1 MMIRT
6 LAAGVALAVLVAG
19 AASAA
24 PQSKGSTAAA
34 SPSQPIPYSQ
44 LDAYLKASPKTRAS
58 KDWWSGSAST
68 GMSTDTSATSPA
80 MTGSTSDTMS
90 GSTSTSG
97 STSSSTTTDSSVNPS
112 TSSTMPSDSSTSMPS
127 TPPTMP
133 DSTGSAPG
141 SNLPGSTTTPGAPT
155 EPK

>member
-1 MMIRT
+1 MIRT

-34 SPSQPIPYSQ
+34 SPKQPIPYSQ

-68 GMSTDTSATSPA
+68 GTSTDTSATAPA
-80 MTGSTSDTMS
+80 TDTSATA
-90 GSTSTSG
+90 STSTS
-97 STSSSTTTDSSVNPS
+97 TTTDGSVNPP
-112 TSSTMPSDSSTSMPS
+112 TSSTMPSDSSTSMPA

-133 DSTGSAPG
+133 DASTPAPD

>member
-6 LAAGVALAVLVAG
+6 LAAGVALAALVSG

-24 PQSKGSTAAA
+24 PQAKA
-34 SPSQPIPYSQ
+34 SGVVAGPSQPIPYAQ
-44 LDAYLKASPKTRAS
+44 LDAYLKASPKARAS

-68 GMSTDTSATSPA
+68 GMSADTSAT
-80 MTGSTSDTMS
+80 T
-90 GSTSTSG
+90 
-97 STSSSTTTDSSVNPS
+97 STTTTTTTTTPAPDTSVNPPAS
-112 TSSTMPSDSSTSMPS
+112 TSMPSDSSTSMPS

-133 DSTGSAPG
+133 ESGTPAPG

>member
-6 LAAGVALAVLVAG
+6 LAVGVALAALVSG
-19 AASAA
+19 AATAAPQGKASAA
-24 PQSKGSTAAA
+24 VAG
-34 SPSQPIPYSQ
+34 PSQPIPYAQ
-44 LDAYLKASPKTRAS
+44 LDAYLKASPKQRAT

-68 GMSTDTSATSPA
+68 GMSADTSATMPA
-80 MTGSTSDTMS
+80 T
-90 GSTSTSG
+90 
-97 STSSSTTTDSSVNPS
+97 STTTTTTTTTDTAVNPS
-112 TSSTMPSDSSTSMPS
+112 ASTMPSDSSTSMPS

-133 DSTGSAPG
+133 EATPPAPG

>member
-6 LAAGVALAVLVAG
+6 LAAGVALAVLVSG

-24 PQSKGSTAAA
+24 PQAST
-34 SPSQPIPYSQ
+34 SPKQPIPYAQ
-44 LDAYLKASPKTRAS
+44 LDAYLKASPKVRAS
-58 KDWWSGSAST
+58 KDWWSGSATT
-68 GMSTDTSATSPA
+68 GVSADTSATMPA
-80 MTGSTSDTMS
+80 A
-90 GSTSTSG
+90 
-97 STSSSTTTDSSVNPS
+97 STTTDSAVNPAA
-112 TSSTMPSDSSTSMPS
+112 MPSDSGTSMPA

-133 DSTGSAPG
+133 DSATPAPG

>member
-6 LAAGVALAVLVAG
+6 LAAGVALAVLVSG

-24 PQSKGSTAAA
+24 PQAST
-34 SPSQPIPYSQ
+34 SPKQPIPYAQ
-44 LDAYLKASPKTRAS
+44 LDAYLKASPKVRAS

-68 GMSTDTSATSPA
+68 GTSTDTSATAPA
-80 MTGSTSDTMS
+80 TDT
-90 GSTSTSG
+90 
-97 STSSSTTTDSSVNPS
+97 STTTSTTTTTDTSVNPPAS
-112 TSSTMPSDSSTSMPS
+112 TSMPSDSSTSMPA

-133 DSTGSAPG
+133 DSATPAPG

>member
-6 LAAGVALAVLVAG
+6 LAVGVALAVLASG

-24 PQSKGSTAAA
+24 PQGKAKASTAVAG
-34 SPSQPIPYSQ
+34 PSQPIPYAQ
-44 LDAYLKASPKTRAS
+44 LDAYLKASPKQRAG

-68 GMSTDTSATSPA
+68 GMSADTSATMPA
-80 MTGSTSDTMS
+80 A
-90 GSTSTSG
+90 
-97 STSSSTTTDSSVNPS
+97 STTTTTTTTTDTSVNPPAPS
-112 TSSTMPSDSSTSMPS
+112 SDSSASMPA

-133 DSTGSAPG
+133 DATTPAPG
-141 SNLPGSTTTPGAPT
+141 SNLPGAPT

>member
-6 LAAGVALAVLVAG
+6 LAAGAALAMLVAG
-19 AASAA
+19 GASAGTH
-24 PQSKGSTAAA
+24 KGSTAST
-34 SPSQPIPYSQ
+34 SPKQPIPYAQ
-44 LDAYLKASPKTRAS
+44 LDAYLKASPKERAS

-68 GMSTDTSATSPA
+68 GMSADTSAT
-80 MTGSTSDTMS
+80 T
-90 GSTSTSG
+90 
-97 STSSSTTTDSSVNPS
+97 STTTTATTTPAPDTSVNPPAS
-112 TSSTMPSDSSTSMPS
+112 TSMPSDSSTSMPS

-133 DSTGSAPG
+133 ESSTPAPG

>member
-6 LAAGVALAVLVAG
+6 LAAGAALAMLVAG
-19 AASAA
+19 GASAGTH
-24 PQSKGSTAAA
+24 KGSTAST
-34 SPSQPIPYSQ
+34 SPKQPIPYAQ
-44 LDAYLKASPKTRAS
+44 LDAYLKASPKERAS

-68 GMSTDTSATSPA
+68 GMSADTSAT
-80 MTGSTSDTMS
+80 T
-90 GSTSTSG
+90 
-97 STSSSTTTDSSVNPS
+97 STTTTTTTTPAPDTSVNPPAS
-112 TSSTMPSDSSTSMPS
+112 TSMPSDSSTSMPS

-133 DSTGSAPG
+133 ESSTPAPG